1 MEPFGG
7 AGTSI
12 LMLPQYFRV
21 NPDLQVHINIFDKEK
36 YTLTDW
42 ARGKNDAQIYD
53 LVNKNYSTIMG
64 DVTKELMK
72 SDRFRQTMDDVVRMY
87 NELVP
92 KEKQI
97 DVNNIDK
104 LLGSKEMGDI
114 TELVGFYPSLA
125 KQYFKERLDG
135 KVAIKGELTES
146 FKDWLIDK
154 ITKEG
159 QDKGLTE

>member
-1 MEPFGG
+1 
-7 AGTSI
+7 
-12 LMLPQYFRV
+12 MLPQYFRV

-42 ARGKNDAQIYD
+42 ARGKTDAQIFN
-53 LVNKNYSTIMG
+53 LVNRNYNQIMS

-92 KEKQI
+92 SEKQI

-146 FKDWLIDK
+146 FKDWLTDK